1 MHVIIDEQ
9 SPSDTITTEV
19 KGNNVAIPV
28 SVCVRAR
35 ARVHSYVC
43 AYVCVVCVCV
53 CVCMCMCVYTRE
65 LTDHQTC
72 MQLTQ
77 STGSMIIHIQKVK
90 LGYLKLFV

>member
-28 SVCVRAR
+28 CM
-35 ARVHSYVC
+35 Y
-43 AYVCVVCVCV
+43 VCVCV
-53 CVCMCMCVYTRE
+53 CVCVRARAHMCVHVCVVCVCMCVYTRE
-65 LTDHQTC
+65 LTNHQTC

-90 LGYLKLFV
+90 LGYLKLYV